1 MIMLLM
7 PSVTNIR
14 WHITVDN
21 EWEDESSKSKT
32 VVEAD
37 LVPNQEIYSD
47 LPVTRMEFII
57 LLVRKL
63 GLEQEYGP
71 VKFKNIYPDS
81 TNSRYVYPM
90 LKAGLIS
97 GYSDN
102 TFRPNGFILFCF
114 TNCQVAF

>member
-1 MIMLLM
+1 MLLM
-7 PSVTNIR
+7 PSVKNIR

-57 LLVRKL
+57 LLV
-63 GLEQEYGP
+63 
-71 VKFKNIYPDS
+71 
-81 TNSRYVYPM
+81 
-90 LKAGLIS
+90 S